1 MALNKKIKIKN
12 FSKIKQPPFHCL
24 GPRIRCKSIIGCGK
38 ERKGKGRERKKRKEK
53 KEKEKLFLIL
63 ENKPICNNCKLLFI
77 IEKNVKSKKLK

>member
-1 MALNKKIKIKN
+1 MQKYYWLW
-12 FSKIKQPPFHCL
+12 
-24 GPRIRCKSIIGCGK
+24 RGK
-38 ERKGKGRERKKRKEK
+38 ERERERKKKK